1 MFQPAFSYD
10 GNVLRLGD
18 STRARAYT
26 RPEGFKIRPAGEV
39 EKEAKREVQR
49 LGGDPSHRLSV
60 LAFSRVQFGKF
71 PGQTFKWLVENALGW
86 CAKLVCS
93 LERTGEEFD
102 PESDQS
108 VNKFALKEYLTAFSE
123 GRAAVEKKRNEERRE
138 MGKRQTAGCSQSVSG
153 RPPMTGSNKDQ
164 EATTSGTV
172 TSTCQRAVVE
182 EEDKT
187 EYLLTEGW
195 KQTLPCHDHEWVSH
209 ALFKESACGKPEF
222 DMQRITQLWFYPP
235 EPQFVPG
242 QAPKPACYF
251 ATKLLMWMPHK
262 LWGVKV
268 LCPNQEC
275 NGQELLSAGVYSHVQ
290 QVMDIDGFYNM
301 GAEYLECRRCHKK
314 FISWSKTILDQLDT
328 GPRLSF
334 PVVLTCRGACDK
346 KIVVMLRDRTLGN
359 GPFQMIGKLKE
370 VHTDAWLA
378 KTAHYCSVVEEFF
391 NASERGLIDQPNCP
405 PPPAM
410 PSLPTYHWLLTVYCN
425 DVLERIDEVKASI
438 TSVFGRILKID
449 SSNKITRKLRGE
461 SAGTAAWATNVG
473 NESGQVLMSVMTVGE
488 GAGLDEMIKG
498 IQRRYAAAGQPR
510 PELLYV
516 DRGCCGADSMIFR
529 EWPDMPVRLDVWHF
543 MRRLARGCIS
553 TKHQL
558 YPFFLR
564 RLSACI
570 FAWSADDLDQ
580 LIAAKRGELRDQGIA
595 ETSDEVILKH
605 LGKSSIARHCRRVTR
620 GTEETTQL
628 IGDLLASLD
637 GERGHNT
644 HRVPLFDSDRVW
656 EIWDSEQKHIACI
669 QDPPGVQLYTKTGE
683 TVKGGI
689 TLPVYRCARGLSSL
703 ESFHLHM
710 SRFIPGISANN
721 VHFQAYLLEGVH
733 RWNCDRA
740 RDVEAATAPSHVSY
754 GTYYELDVN
763 RLTEKLFGC
772 KLNPTMTAP
781 LEYTGELIGLE
792 YLFNQTNEELLSMHP
807 DEGMVEGDDDGEDVG
822 RWEEE
827 DVEDPTQPPPEFGVR
842 PASSQRSST
851 VSSQQPG
858 AQDVSTKPRTD
869 RSHTPKARAT
879 VSRAPDSP
887 PPTSA
892 GIGRI
897 STAPATVSRAPDSPR
912 DDTPESGT
920 LAGDEEVNNV
930 EDVDL
935 REKSD
940 EEHTG
945 RRLLKLR
952 GKDDLKSTRDSAK
965 KNLDP
970 ACQQEKITKGRF
982 KVRGTQRHK
991 QRSRGEE
998 SSAQGASAP
1007 RPRRTARRSV
1017 PPPKEKPPTS
1027 PPLPIQRPVQ
1037 FPTISNTVGQ
1047 ATMKVPIAQPTFV
1060 LLPVMAVPSTR
1071 ASTPAPTEVSVPGF
1085 RSIQPTPPN
1094 WRPSVPQPS
1103 LPPTSSLPRSTH
1115 YNRKRRAQQRLEGQV
1130 STKVYKPRKGPIVCS
1145 QCHQPRDQEHHTQY
1159 YGSWYCDRSQNQPL
1173 AEWKTMMSERRL
1185 AKLKAE
1191 EKKAKKD

>member
-18 STRARAYT
+18 STRARAFT
-26 RPEGFKIRPAGEV
+26 RPEGFKIRPAGDV

-86 CAKLVCS
+86 CADLVCS
-93 LERTGEEFD
+93 LERTGEKFV

-138 MGKRQTAGCSQSVSG
+138 KGKRQTAGCSQSLSG
-153 RPPMTGSNKDQ
+153 PPPMTGSNKDQ

-172 TSTCQRAVVE
+172 TSTCQRAAVD

-209 ALFKESACGKPEF
+209 ALFKESSRGKPEF

-235 EPQFVPG
+235 EPQFVQG
-242 QAPKPACYF
+242 QAPKPARYY

-262 LWGVKV
+262 LWGVKI

-275 NGQELLSAGVYSHVQ
+275 NCQELTLAGVYSHVQ
-290 QVMDIDGFYNM
+290 QVVDIDGFYNM

-314 FISWSKTILDQLDT
+314 FISWSKPILDQLDT
-328 GPRLSF
+328 VHRLSF

-359 GPFQMIGKLKE
+359 GPFQMIRKLKE

-378 KTAHYCSVVEEFF
+378 KTAFYCSAVEEFF

-438 TSVFGRILKID
+438 TSVFGRILKVD
-449 SSNKITRKLRGE
+449 SSKKITRKLRGE

-488 GAGLDEMIKG
+488 GASLDEMIKG

-529 EWPDMPVRLDVWHF
+529 EWPDMPVRLDIWHF
-543 MRRLARGCIS
+543 MRRLARGCTS

-564 RLSACI
+564 RLSDCI

-580 LIAAKRGELRDQGIA
+580 LIAAKKGELRDQCIA

-605 LGKSSIARHCRRVTR
+605 LERKEMARHCRRVTR
-620 GTEETTQL
+620 GTEETTKL

-637 GERGHNT
+637 GEGGHNT
-644 HRVPLFDSDRVW
+644 HGFPLFDSDRVW
-656 EIWDSEQKHIACI
+656 EIWDSQQKHIACI
-669 QDPPGVQLYTKTGE
+669 QDPPEVQLYTKTGE

-710 SRFIPGISANN
+710 SRFIPGTSANN

-740 RDVEAATAPSHVSY
+740 RDAEAATAPSHASY
-754 GTYYELDVN
+754 GTYNEFDVN
-763 RLTEKLFGC
+763 RLTEKLFGW
-772 KLNPTMTAP
+772 KLNPSLTAP

-792 YLFNQTNEELLSMHP
+792 YLFNQTNEELLPMHP
-807 DEGMVEGDDDGEDVG
+807 DEGMVEGDDDGEEVG

-851 VSSQQPG
+851 VSSQQPV

-869 RSHTPKARAT
+869 RSHTSKAPAT

-887 PPTSA
+887 PPTSP
-892 GIGRI
+892 GIRR
-897 STAPATVSRAPDSPR
+897 TAPATVSRAPDSPR
-912 DDTPESGT
+912 DK
-920 LAGDEEVNNV
+920 A
-930 EDVDL
+930 
-935 REKSD
+935 
-940 EEHTG
+940 
-945 RRLLKLR
+945 
-952 GKDDLKSTRDSAK
+952 
-965 KNLDP
+965 
-970 ACQQEKITKGRF
+970 
-982 KVRGTQRHK
+982 RGTQRHK
-991 QRSRGEE
+991 RRSRGEE
-998 SSAQGASAP
+998 RSAQGASAP
-1007 RPRRTARRSV
+1007 RPSKTARRSV
-1017 PPPKEKPPTS
+1017 PPPKEKPPAL

-1037 FPTISNTVGQ
+1037 SPTISNTVGQ
-1047 ATMKVPIAQPTFV
+1047 AKMKAPIARPTVV
-1060 LLPVMAVPSTR
+1060 LLPVLAVPTTSV
-1071 ASTPAPTEVSVPGF
+1071 STPAPSTVSFPGF

-1094 WRPSVPQPS
+1094 WRAAQPS
-1103 LPPTSSLPRSTH
+1103 PPPPSSLPKSTH
-1115 YNRKRRAQQRLEGQV
+1115 YNRKRRAQQRREGQV

-1159 YGSWYCDRSQNQPL
+1159 YGSWYCKRSQNQPL

-1191 EKKAKKD
+1191 EEKAKKD